1 MLNVKTFEFNPF
13 GEKTYIVYD
22 PDSLE
27 CVVVDPGMEND
38 REIYEFDSWI
48 ADKNLTIKHL
58 VATHL
63 HIDHVWGVPHVKNKY
78 NVSLMAHADDRYL
91 GAIIDSQAQMFG
103 QRNSPGNLQ
112 PEIEVIDND
121 TLYLGNNILS
131 VLHVPGHSPG
141 GIVLYAPKDGFVI
154 GGDALF
160 RGSIGRTDL
169 PGGNTD
175 TFLASLRNKLMSLPD
190 DTIVYPG
197 HGPSTT
203 IGLERRNNPW
213 L

>member
-63 HIDHVWGVPHVKNKY
+63 HIDHVWGVPHVTNKY

-190 DTIVYPG
+190 DTTVYPG